1 MYLVLREMKKG
12 VKKERP
18 INSSEVV
25 EQDYKEMN
33 EKLKLNNI
41 KVSQKP
47 KLIISNWCHNHIRN
61 LHIHSPDKEW
71 LALCRIEP
79 IGEGVFK
86 LVDMIH
92 PEQKVSAA
100 DCEATDKGMDWAV
113 DYLMERE
120 QPLWQWNCI
129 LHSHHH
135 MSCFWS
141 WTDDN
146 ARLGYNDWR
155 TLCWAVV
162 TAYSGKPEDGEI
174 SYKSCVNFYKPYNIE
189 IDAEVEIE
197 EGDFY
202 TEMNNYLNYDNK
214 READIKELAK
224 SIFDEKILEKQEE
237 LNEANVMPDYSK
249 LLSYLWID
257 ISRELEENYKNYVQ
271 AKLPNK
277 KLQQIYSDVYQEAK
291 TEAEDIIGNEPAVID
306 EEITEWKEWSDI
318 LIEQLDDHIVK
329 SAFPSASY
337 NYDYLDNEWEYGK
350 KKKKKKEKHKNKQ
363 DKLFDDTWLEIDPD
377 RYYYTRD
384 RFPTVA
390 NLIEETW
397 ISAYNNIYCDAA
409 WVYQALDPF
418 THQWHALDDCIMNL
432 YD

>member
-1 MYLVLREMKKG
+1 MKKG
-12 VKKERP
+12 VKKDRP
-18 INSSEVV
+18 IDSSEIV

-41 KVSQKP
+41 QVSQKP
-47 KLIISNWCHNHIRN
+47 KLIISKWCHNHIRN
-61 LHIHSPDKEW
+61 LHIYSPDKEW

-79 IGEGVFK
+79 VGDGVFK

-92 PEQKVSAA
+92 PEQKVSAS
-100 DCEATDKGMDWAV
+100 DCEATDNGMDWAV
-113 DYLMERE
+113 DFLMEDW

-189 IDAEVEIE
+189 IDVDVEIE
-197 EGDFY
+197 EGDY
-202 TEMNNYLNYDNK
+202 YSEMSNYLNYDNE
-214 READIKELAK
+214 REANIKELAK

-257 ISRELEENYKNYVQ
+257 ISRELEENYRNYVQ
-271 AKLPNK
+271 TKLPNK
-277 KLQQIYSDVYQEAK
+277 KLQQIYSDVYQEAMS
-291 TEAEDIIGNEPAVID
+291 EAEEIIGSEPAVID
-306 EEITEWKEWSDI
+306 DDVVAWKEWSDI

-329 SAFPSASY
+329 SAFPSAWY
-337 NYDYLDNEWEYGK
+337 NYDYLDTEWEYGK
-350 KKKKKKEKHKNKQ
+350 KKKKKKNKWKQEKIFSEKAKENMERT
-363 DKLFDDTWLEIDPD
+363 F
-377 RYYYTRD
+377 YYTKD
-384 RFPTVA
+384 NFPTVESVKYRLGLPVWVNIFA
-390 NLIEETW
+390 N
-397 ISAYNNIYCDAA
+397 AR
-409 WVYQALDPF
+409 WVYEGLNPF
-418 THQWHALDDCIMNL
+418 THKREPLDDCIQYL